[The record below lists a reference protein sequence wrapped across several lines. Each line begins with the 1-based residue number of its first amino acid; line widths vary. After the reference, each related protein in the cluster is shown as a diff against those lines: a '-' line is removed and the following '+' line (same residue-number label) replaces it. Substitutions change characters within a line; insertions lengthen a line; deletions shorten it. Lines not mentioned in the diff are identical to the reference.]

1 MAAKISTLCEVLFAH
16 ITLVRSLHGML
27 AEVVAQVAAL
37 LEDTFAATVHALEIE
52 FDALRHLV
60 FDLDG
65 LVPLAGNAFER
76 P

>member
-37 LEDTFAATVHALEIE
+37 LKDGLAI
-52 FDALRHLV
+52 LV
-60 FDLDG
+60 FADEVEVGALGLTVPDLDCLMP
-65 LVPLAGNAFER
+65 LVRDAFK
-76 P
+76 

>member
-1 MAAKISTLCEVLFAH
+1 
-16 ITLVRSLHGML
+16 ML

>member
-37 LEDTFAATVHALEIE
+37 LEDGLAILVLADEVEVGALGLTVP
-52 FDALRHLV
+52 
-60 FDLDG
+60 DLDG
-65 LVPLAGNAFER
+65 LMPLVRDAFK
-76 P
+76 